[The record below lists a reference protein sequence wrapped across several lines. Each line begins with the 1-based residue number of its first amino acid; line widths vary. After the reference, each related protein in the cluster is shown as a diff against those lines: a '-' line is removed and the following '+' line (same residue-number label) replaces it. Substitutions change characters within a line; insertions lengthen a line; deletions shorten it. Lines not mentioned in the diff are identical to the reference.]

1 MKQIK
6 YITMALLLMGSLAAQ
21 AIDFPKYRPVP
32 IDVNTMYQMYVSS
45 MDRTSASDKSDVSG
59 EAFESPFY
67 MRTVD
72 MPSCFGE
79 TPLLNEDGTAA
90 EIVATIHGPRR
101 TRQDGTTGGNAGTPG
116 GSSGGQLGQPI
127 GNMLLPLLLLSAGYA
142 LYVSFRRKKSTCTQK

>member
-6 YITMALLLMGSLAAQ
+6 YITMALLLMESLAAQ
-21 AIDFPKYRPVP
+21 AIDFPKYRPVQREVSQ
-32 IDVNTMYQMYVSS
+32 IYVSS
-45 MDRTSASDKSDVSG
+45 MDRTSASNKSDVSG
-59 EAFESPFY
+59 DAFESSLY
-67 MRTVD
+67 MQTID
-72 MPSCFGE
+72 MYSCFGE

-127 GNMLLPLLLLSAGYA
+127 GDMLLPLLLLSAGYA

>member
-6 YITMALLLMGSLAAQ
+6 YITMVLLLMGSLTAQ
-21 AIDFPKYRPVP
+21 AIDFPEYRPVP

-45 MDRTSASDKSDVSG
+45 MDRASASNKSDVFG
-59 EAFESPFY
+59 EAFESPFRV
-67 MRTVD
+67 RTVD

-101 TRQDGTTGGNAGTPG
+101 TRQEGTNGGNAGTPG

-127 GNMLLPLLLLSAGYA
+127 GDALCPLLFFSFIACVVITFRQRKQKPA
-142 LYVSFRRKKSTCTQK
+142 L

>member
-6 YITMALLLMGSLAAQ
+6 YITMALLLMESLAAQ

-32 IDVNTMYQMYVSS
+32 MDVNTRRQIYVSS
-45 MDRTSASDKSDVSG
+45 MDRTSASDKSDVFG
-59 EAFESPFY
+59 EAFESSLY
-67 MRTVD
+67 MQTVD
-72 MPSCFGE
+72 MSSCFGE

-90 EIVATIHGPRR
+90 EIVATIYGPRR

>member
-1 MKQIK
+1 MKQTK
-6 YITMALLLMGSLAAQ
+6 YITMTLLLIGSLTAQ
-21 AIDFPKYRPVP
+21 AIDFPEYQPVP
-32 IDVNTMYQMYVSS
+32 IDANTMYQMYVSS

-59 EAFESPFY
+59 DAFESSLY
-67 MRTVD
+67 MQTVD

-101 TRQDGTTGGNAGTPG
+101 TRQEGTNGGNAGTPG